1 MKDLRYRFL
10 SNAPSIRSGV
20 FGLYGNVEPVFLKIY
35 VYI

>member
-20 FGLYGNVEPVFLKIY
+20 FGLHGNVEPVILKIY